1 MAITVAGRKMTVTD
15 ATRQYAEEK
24 IGNAMKV
31 MDIDPLDAEVVL
43 SVKKNPSIALPCVC
57 EVTIRTKGNV
67 VRVEEEEQDMFS
79 AIDVA
84 AAKVLRQLRKYKT
97 RVIDRKVRA
106 GAHGD
111 PASIRTMEGEELD
124 LDALMADLSADE
136 EIVRVK
142 EIEFAPM
149 TEEEALLR
157 LHRPRHRSSLRALS
171 SRRRRLR
178 RLEAEALRLLALRGA
193 RTVRPFSLTTENR
206 KRGNMTTIDTIKDIL
221 HENLDIDPA
230 DITEE
235 STFES
240 LNIDSLDM
248 VELVCELEDRLDID
262 LGEFDDS
269 EGIKTLG
276 QFVEYVEGL

>member
-57 EVTIRTKGNV
+57 EVTIRTRGNV

-111 PASIRTMEGEELD
+111 SGSIRTMEGEELD

-149 TEEEALLR
+149 TEEEALIQID
-157 LHRPRHRSSLRALS
+157 
-171 SRRRRLR
+171 
-178 RLEAEALRLLALRGA
+178 LLGHDFFVYTDRDTD
-193 RTVRPFSLTTENR
+193 TVRVLYR
-206 KRGNMTTIDTIKDIL
+206 R
-221 HENLDIDPA
+221 
-230 DITEE
+230 
-235 STFES
+235 
-240 LNIDSLDM
+240 
-248 VELVCELEDRLDID
+248 
-262 LGEFDDS
+262 S
-269 EGIKTLG
+269 EGG
-276 QFVEYVEGL
+276 YGLLKEPESN

>member
-111 PASIRTMEGEELD
+111 PGSIRTMEGEELD

-149 TEEEALLR
+149 TEEEAL
-157 LHRPRHRSSLRALS
+157 
-171 SRRRRLR
+171 
-178 RLEAEALRLLALRGA
+178 
-193 RTVRPFSLTTENR
+193 
-206 KRGNMTTIDTIKDIL
+206 IQ
-221 HENLDIDPA
+221 
-230 DITEE
+230 
-235 STFES
+235 
-240 LNIDSLDM
+240 
-248 VELVCELEDRLDID
+248 ID
-262 LGEFDDS
+262 LLGHDFFAYTDRDS
-269 EGIKTLG
+269 GRACVLYRRANG
-276 QFVEYVEGL
+276 GYGLLKQV